1 MGDARRSRQRQKN
14 KGCGREK
21 GRGGRRGT
29 RGAAVSVRK
38 KKTWGGAAGRGEGG
52 GAGGGR
58 AAQPSVSGGGG
69 REKGDG
75 IRRQGGAVGHW
86 GDTRA
91 GKGLCTKLVV
101 CAPSPSAP
109 PLPVNKYG
117 EEKVVEEEKGEDSDA
132 LRVRVCVCVRARW
145 SAHACV
151 HAQRW
156 QGLSRAWTE
165 PQAACGKGPGCRCS
179 SRRAESMRCVAPCG
193 CSSPSA
199 PPLPLAPP
207 VKKYGEEKVVEE
219 EKGEDQRC
227 ASCVCVCVCVYA
239 RARWSAHACV
249 HAQRWQG
256 LTRAWTEPQVAC
268 GKGPG
273 CRCSSRRAESMRCV
287 APCGCSAA
295 CFATWAAPRLWLR
308 PACRSVR
315 AARFLSCL
323 ISSSWRLADMM
334 LRGVCLLSFFG
345 PRNIEG
351 WRQWEHGRIMF

>member
-38 KKTWGGAAGRGEGG
+38 KKTWGGTAGRGEGG

-75 IRRQGGAVGHW
+75 IRTQGGAVGHW

-132 LRVRVCVCVRARW
+132 IRVRVCVCVRARW

-165 PQAACGKGPGCRCS
+165 PQAACGKGPRVQ
-179 SRRAESMRCVAPCG
+179 M
-193 CSSPSA
+193 
-199 PPLPLAPP
+199 L
-207 VKKYGEEKVVEE
+207 
-219 EKGEDQRC
+219 Q
-227 ASCVCVCVCVYA
+227 
-239 RARWSAHACV
+239 
-249 HAQRWQG
+249 Q
-256 LTRAWTEPQVAC
+256 AC
-268 GKGPG
+268 GEHAV
-273 CRCSSRRAESMRCV
+273 RRTLRLLCCLLRNV
-287 APCGCSAA
+287 GRAPSLV
-295 CFATWAAPRLWLR
+295 APRLPKCPSCSFLILSDLVVLAPRGHVLRGVSAFFFWAAKHRGVETVGTRADSVLVTKVARYKYKYKYGRVMARRNTARVHRLVLPEPAWAPALPVPGSRYQAPVAEASRHPPVQGAPPREPARPALRSERLSERLR
-308 PACRSVR
+308 PAV
-315 AARFLSCL
+315 
-323 ISSSWRLADMM
+323 
-334 LRGVCLLSFFG
+334 
-345 PRNIEG
+345 
-351 WRQWEHGRIMF
+351 HGRAPGTVHSAV

>member
-75 IRRQGGAVGHW
+75 IRTQGGAVGHW

-165 PQAACGKGPGCRCS
+165 PQAACGKGPRVQMLQQACGEHAVRRTLRLLLALGS
-179 SRRAESMRCVAPCG
+179 SVAARAACKEVRGGEGGGRGEGRGPAMRFV
-193 CSSPSA
+193 
-199 PPLPLAPP
+199 
-207 VKKYGEEKVVEE
+207 
-219 EKGEDQRC
+219 
-227 ASCVCVCVCVYA
+227 CVCVCVCVCA
-239 RARWSAHACV
+239 RALVSACV
-249 HAQRWQG
+249 
-256 LTRAWTEPQVAC
+256 RACAALARPNESVDRAPGRVRERARVQMLQQAC
-268 GKGPG
+268 GEHAV
-273 CRCSSRRAESMRCV
+273 RRTLRLLCCLLRNV
-287 APCGCSAA
+287 GRAPSLV
-295 CFATWAAPRLWLR
+295 APRL
-308 PACRSVR
+308 PKCPSCS
-315 AARFLSCL
+315 FLILSDL
-323 ISSSWRLADMM
+323 VVLAPRGHV
-334 LRGVCLLSFFG
+334 LRGVSAFFFWAAKHRG
-345 PRNIEG
+345 VETVGTR
-351 WRQWEHGRIMF
+351 RILF

>member
-38 KKTWGGAAGRGEGG
+38 KKTWGGTAGRGEGG

-193 CSSPSA
+193 CS
-199 PPLPLAPP
+199 
-207 VKKYGEEKVVEE
+207 
-219 EKGEDQRC
+219 
-227 ASCVCVCVCVYA
+227 
-239 RARWSAHACV
+239 
-249 HAQRWQG
+249 
-256 LTRAWTEPQVAC
+256 
-268 GKGPG
+268 
-273 CRCSSRRAESMRCV
+273 
-287 APCGCSAA
+287 AA

-323 ISSSWRLADMM
+323 ISSSWRLADMCC
-334 LRGVCLLSFFG
+334 GVCLLSFFG